1 MTVGTD
7 TLALDYAPAPLDD
20 CGAHD
25 VILGAGLT
33 IIEGL
38 ANLTSLPPVFFVVA
52 LPMKVK
58 DGSGSTTRVL
68 ALVDKK

>member
-1 MTVGTD
+1 M
-7 TLALDYAPAPLDD
+7 
-20 CGAHD
+20 
-25 VILGAGLT
+25 T

-38 ANLTSLPPVFFVVA
+38 ANLTKLPPVFYVVA

-68 ALVDKK
+68 ALVDKNA